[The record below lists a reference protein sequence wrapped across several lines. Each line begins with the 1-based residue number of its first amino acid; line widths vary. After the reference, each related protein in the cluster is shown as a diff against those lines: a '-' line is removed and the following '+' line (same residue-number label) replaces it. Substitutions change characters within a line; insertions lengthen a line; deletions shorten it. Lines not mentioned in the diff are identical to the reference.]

1 MTAPVRFVVLEGMDG
16 AGKATAAPRLAS
28 ALRARGIPATFLSK
42 REGCADLL
50 DPGERLLK
58 LRDVLWDYPEEEP
71 IRRWG
76 DQHWFHLLASWF
88 SLVDQAGVRSLLA
101 RGRSVIADGWFY
113 QYAARFALKPAFS
126 PELIE
131 ACFGHL
137 AVPDRVFL
145 LDLDP
150 GRAGPPHD
158 SVEHQEQVRAGLLE
172 RAQRGGWTVIR
183 GAMGGTALL
192 QRLLEELDPHAP
204 TLMSEV

>member
-1 MTAPVRFVVLEGMDG
+1 VTAPVRFVVLEEIDS
-16 AGKATAAPRLAS
+16 AGQTTAAPRLAA
-28 ALRARGIPATFLSK
+28 ALRARGIPATFLSQ

-58 LRDVLWDYPEEEP
+58 LRDVLWEYPEEEP

-76 DQHWFHLLASWF
+76 DQHWFHLMASWF

-113 QYAARFALKPAFS
+113 QYAARFSLKPSFP

-131 ACFGHL
+131 SCFGHL

-145 LDLDP
+145 LDPEPRLD
-150 GRAGPPHD
+150 GPPHD
-158 SVEHQEQVRAGLLE
+158 VVEYQEVRAGLLE
-172 RAQRGGWTVIR
+172 RAQRGRWTVLQ
-183 GAMGGTALL
+183 GALGGTALL
-192 QRLLEELDPHAP
+192 ERLLEELDPHGP
-204 TLMSEV
+204 PLMSEV